1 MRFRR
6 GVQIGF
12 MAALVLASACVPAP
26 KPPEA
31 PAFDPKVVFRD
42 LAKGSSRPMVVDW
55 TPDDRASLESRAS
68 HGPILVRITEAGIE
82 PLWDCTLP
90 DGAKYEF
97 TGVSPKRDHVDAHSD
112 AELAANFPVGFA
124 KLRAAVKSGQS
135 ISADVRLVGVA
146 ELNRLSVKR
155 ADLPPA
161 CQSATHFVKELT
173 IGGFQ
178 FGSGATSEGGAG
190 AGAGGLGV
198 DANYKGVSNRITEEG
213 DFKVCEA
220 ADPDSRT
227 APGRCKGILR
237 IRLVPIGEDATQVQT
252 TCGANMRWDGRSC
265 IDVEAP
271 PAKTVEAAKKPAEP
285 PPAFECNKTN
295 LTECLEQCKKGS
307 GSSCTLAGKLVGA
320 RKGAK
325 LDDLK
330 TLFTAACN
338 AKNWEGCS
346 TLGDI
351 LQQAEHK
358 DDEAAKLHGLACLN
372 GFSGGCT
379 NYGVAAYFGRAGV
392 KEDRGL
398 AFKLWDRACRLGDFV
413 ACSNAGVVVNKGE
426 GGVKRDETA
435 ARKLFDTACKNDDP
449 GGCTNYAW
457 MLENGVAGAT
467 DKPGALRALS
477 RRVREEHSD
486 GVRLR
491 RPRDRGERE
500 GRQVARAAGS
510 LSLRA
515 VMQPQ
520 QRRRRLRV
528 VRGEQGAILTHAD
541 GRTAPAPLVRRQHAV
556 RARLLQRR
564 LRLRERQARP
574 EERHQDGRV
583 RQARVQEPGREEG
596 ALQALQVAA
605 ARSIRKTSTPVT
617 DT

>member
-190 AGAGGLGV
+190 AGVGGLGL

-252 TCGANMRWDGRSC
+252 TCGANMRWDGRAC
-265 IDVEAP
+265 IDVEAA

-320 RKGAK
+320 KKGAK

-467 DKPGALRALS
+467 DKPGALRLYLGACEKNIPTACVYGGLAIEENAKGDKSRVQQALS
-477 RRVREEHSD
+477 LYEQSCNLNSAGDGCASFEENKEQYSRTLTD
-486 GVRLR
+486 G
-491 RPRDRGERE
+491 
-500 GRQVARAAGS
+500 Q
-510 LSLRA
+510 
-515 VMQPQ
+515 
-520 QRRRRLRV
+520 
-528 VRGEQGAILTHAD
+528 
-541 GRTAPAPLVRRQHAV
+541 
-556 RARLLQRR
+556 LQRR
-564 LRLRERQARP
+564 SC
-574 EERHQDGRV
+574 DGSTQSELGCFNAAFVYASDKLGLKNDTKMVEFAKR
-583 RQARVQEPGREEG
+583 ACKSPGVKKE
-596 ALQALQVAA
+596 LC
-605 ARSIRKTSTPVT
+605 KNFK
-617 DT
+617 